1 MVLKHQ
7 LIQQGLGFYPNILFL
22 CIYDEPPIHLHIY
35 TTGRTAAGRIVPVQL
50 PRQQGSD
57 PEPHQ

>member
-7 LIQQGLGFYPNILFL
+7 LILQGLGFYPNILFL
-22 CIYDEPPIHLHIY
+22 CIYDEPSIHLHIY
-35 TTGRTAAGRIVPVQL
+35 TTGRTAAGSIVPAPL

-57 PEPHQ
+57 AEPHQ